1 MRKLVDQG
9 RQTACGLARV
19 LGSQEMQ
26 AAGTALVLD
35 MVLGVDMGLVL
46 GLVLGLKLNTSRRRH
61 MKGPVERM
69 AGKMAGKMVGKE
81 AGIAMMV
88 AEMMAEG
95 PVADTSTMIMGA
107 QRAAWPIGDSGQ
119 HTGKERI
126 GMQMADTGEGVS
138 RATVACHLRKKKEK
152 KLFYC

>member
-1 MRKLVDQG
+1 
-9 RQTACGLARV
+9 
-19 LGSQEMQ
+19 
-26 AAGTALVLD
+26 
-35 MVLGVDMGLVL
+35 MVLGFDMGLVL

-69 AGKMAGKMVGKE
+69 AGKMVGKE
-81 AGIAMMV
+81 AGIAMVV

-95 PVADTSTMIMGA
+95 PAADTRTMIMGA

-138 RATVACHLRKKKEK
+138 RATVALKKSEENNTESSPID
-152 KLFYC
+152 